1 MHCSGRLVKIIPLR
15 HVSLV
20 LCLCSN
26 SALNIG
32 QLLQIASF
40 LPLSFHSSCK
50 HSCVRPRYPESV
62 TVTAAHISGL
72 LIRQRGCENV
82 SKKILIPV
90 KHTAYMLSVIKEIR
104 LEIVSV
110 VLIENWIL
118 LTQIHVV
125 KNRITSVNGCKS
137 EGFLIVTYNHF
148 LTSIIK

>member
-1 MHCSGRLVKIIPLR
+1 M
-15 HVSLV
+15 
-20 LCLCSN
+20 
-26 SALNIG
+26 
-32 QLLQIASF
+32 
-40 LPLSFHSSCK
+40 
-50 HSCVRPRYPESV
+50 
-62 TVTAAHISGL
+62 TAAHISGL

-125 KNRITSVNGCKS
+125 ENRIASVNGCKS